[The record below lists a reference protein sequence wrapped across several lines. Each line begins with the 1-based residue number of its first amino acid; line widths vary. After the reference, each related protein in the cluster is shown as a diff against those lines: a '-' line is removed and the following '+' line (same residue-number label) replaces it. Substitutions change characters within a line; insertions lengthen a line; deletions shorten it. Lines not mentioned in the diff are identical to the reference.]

1 MMTMIKSLP
10 RIVTATAAK
19 VAEVLFVVLI
29 LSLWNTSSSD
39 PSQIWRPPHILSTT
53 VNAFQY
59 HSSSLYSKILTTKR
73 SVAGSNQIMVRYQD
87 TLAFSSSSSSSIR
100 AKRTKRRFTALTI
113 SASKEN
119 TDTTVSL
126 TSATTTNV
134 LVIGGTSG
142 IGQLVTQ
149 KLANRQRRH
158 PPFLVRA
165 TSRSKAR
172 GEALFQDT
180 NDDDNNNNNNIHVV
194 ELDLLQENTTQLKE
208 AMEGVSVVVVSVGT
222 TAFPTTK
229 WKGGNNPVAI
239 DNVAV
244 TRIAQM
250 ASQISSVQ
258 QVIIV
263 TSVGVERT
271 NVMPFLILN
280 LFGVL
285 DAKRAGEDAIRQY
298 STTNSGYQYCII
310 RPGRLVGGPFTNF
323 DVAKLLQIQGGT
335 ENGVTMSRGDTLL
348 GDCKRDACAECIVQC
363 IRTQQTLSV
372 LNNNDTSKNNLE
384 FSIVSNDQPALNDD
398 EWSVAFQSLL

>member
-1 MMTMIKSLP
+1 MIKSSS
-10 RIVTATAAK
+10 RIVIATAK
-19 VAEVLFVVLI
+19 VTDVLFVVFI

-87 TLAFSSSSSSSIR
+87 TLVFSSSSSSIR

-180 NDDDNNNNNNIHVV
+180 NDDDNNNIHVV

-244 TRIAQM
+244 TRIAQI

-363 IRTQQTLSV
+363 IRTQRTLSA
-372 LNNNDTSKNNLE
+372 LNNDTSKNNLE

-398 EWSVAFQSLL
+398 EWSVALQSLL

>member
-1 MMTMIKSLP
+1 M
-10 RIVTATAAK
+10 
-19 VAEVLFVVLI
+19 
-29 LSLWNTSSSD
+29 
-39 PSQIWRPPHILSTT
+39 
-53 VNAFQY
+53 
-59 HSSSLYSKILTTKR
+59 
-73 SVAGSNQIMVRYQD
+73 
-87 TLAFSSSSSSSIR
+87 
-100 AKRTKRRFTALTI
+100 
-113 SASKEN
+113 
-119 TDTTVSL
+119 
-126 TSATTTNV
+126 
-134 LVIGGTSG
+134 IGGTSG

-149 KLANRQRRH
+149 KLANHQRRH

-180 NDDDNNNNNNIHVV
+180 NGDDNNNNNNIHVV

-244 TRIAQM
+244 TRIAQI

-363 IRTQQTLSV
+363 IRAQRTLSA

>member
-1 MMTMIKSLP
+1 MIKSSP
-10 RIVTATAAK
+10 GIVTATAAK
-19 VAEVLFVVLI
+19 VAEVVFVVLI
-29 LSLWNTSSSD
+29 LSLWYTSSD

-73 SVAGSNQIMVRYQD
+73 SVVGSNQIMVRYQD

-149 KLANRQRRH
+149 KLANHQRCH

-363 IRTQQTLSV
+363 IRAQRTLSA
-372 LNNNDTSKNNLE
+372 LNNDTSKNNLE